1 MTGILRQLAFLYQFP
16 LRYRRALVVS
26 QSWLL
31 ASMLLAIAIP
41 IIIRQAIDL
50 GIVGQDALVLFGASL
65 ATVAVGFVTVALNHF
80 GKRRRFIV
88 ASKVVTDV
96 RRALMSKILELSPAE
111 LKESTGGQ
119 ALTRLSSDATAL
131 RGVTNGGLLELANQ
145 AIVAI
150 ATFAVSA
157 LLDWRITVLAVIPM
171 IVVGV
176 LSLGVQQRLKQ
187 LFAEVREHFTT
198 LLAGVSESLAG
209 IQVIKAFGREQERAQ
224 RLSDVNQRLASRRRQ
239 MRVLYSV
246 VMSGLNVVNA
256 LPPALVLWFGAQGV
270 IAGTLTVGTLVAVM
284 GLVMMLQMNV
294 HMLTMGSNAIFQ
306 STVTSERLARVLLQP
321 PAVLENPDARPASRL
336 GGRIEVT
343 DAEVRVA
350 GRPVL
355 SHLDLEV
362 RPGELLAV
370 VGPTGSGKSALLAL
384 LARLADPASGS
395 VRYDGVDGRDLEV
408 GSLRRQVLALPQRP
422 WLFEGTV
429 AENIAFARPE
439 APAED
444 VARAAERA
452 GLGGMDLERRVGVQG
467 GNLSGGERQRVGLA
481 RALLVDPAV
490 LLLDNPTANLDA
502 ETEARLER
510 TILGLRG
517 ERTLV
522 VATPHASFARHADRV
537 IELAAGRVR
546 KISPLMEA
554 THGR

>member
-1 MTGILRQLAFLYQFP
+1 MLTQLAFLYRFP
-16 LRYRRALVVS
+16 LRYRRALLVS
-26 QSWLL
+26 QSMLL
-31 ASMLLAIAIP
+31 LSMLLAIAIP

-50 GIVGQDALVLFGASL
+50 GIVGHDALVLFAASA
-65 ATVAVGFVTVALNHF
+65 ATVAVGFVTVALNHY
-80 GKRRRFIV
+80 GKRARFVV

-96 RRALMSKILELSPAE
+96 RRALLGKILELSPAE
-111 LKESTGGQ
+111 LRESTGGQ

-131 RGVTNGGLLELANQ
+131 RGVTNGGLLELLNQ
-145 AIVAI
+145 AIVAV

-157 LLDWRITVLAVIPM
+157 LLDWRITVLATIPM
-171 IVVGV
+171 LVVGL
-176 LSLGVQQRLKQ
+176 LSLGVQHRLKL

-209 IQVIKAFGREQERAQ
+209 IHVIKAFGREQERAQ

-239 MRVLYSV
+239 MRVIYSV
-246 VMSGLNVVNA
+246 FMSGLNVINA

-306 STVTSERLARVLLQP
+306 STVTSSRLARVLLQP
-321 PAVLENPDARPASRL
+321 PAVRENPEACPAPRL
-336 GGRIEVT
+336 SGRIEVAG
-343 DAEVRVA
+343 AEVRVA
-350 GRPVL
+350 GRQVL
-355 SHLDLEV
+355 SGVDLEV

-370 VGPTGSGKSALLAL
+370 VGRTGSGKSALLAL
-384 LARLADPASGS
+384 LARLVDPAAGS
-395 VRYDGVDGRDLEV
+395 VRYDGLDGRDLEPA
-408 GSLRRQVLALPQRP
+408 SLRRQVLALPQRP

-429 AENIAFARPE
+429 RENIAFARPDA
-439 APAED
+439 APAEIE
-444 VARAAERA
+444 RAARRA
-452 GLGGMDLERRVGVQG
+452 GLGGMDLERGVGVQG

-510 TILGLRG
+510 TILDLRG

-522 VATPHASFARHADRV
+522 VTTPHASFARHADRV
-537 IELAAGRVR
+537 IELRAGRAR
-546 KISPLMEA
+546 ELTLEA
-554 THGR
+554 AHGG